1 MQNKK
6 RKEENVQ
13 LYVNLC
19 ALCRDMAETGI
30 DLFED
35 IIKDMFTLADA
46 QDKGYV
52 SREEFAQ
59 VQGTNCM

>member
-1 MQNKK
+1 MIL
-6 RKEENVQ
+6 Q
-13 LYVNLC
+13 LIC
-19 ALCRDMAETGI
+19 EI
-30 DLFED
+30 DED

>member
-6 RKEENVQ
+6 RKNQNIQ
-13 LYVNLC
+13 LYVTC
-19 ALCRDMAETGI
+19 ALCRDIPEAAI
-30 DLFED
+30 DPFED
-35 IIKDMFTLADA
+35 IIKDMFTLADV

-59 VQGTNCM
+59 V

>member
-1 MQNKK
+1 M
-6 RKEENVQ
+6 Q